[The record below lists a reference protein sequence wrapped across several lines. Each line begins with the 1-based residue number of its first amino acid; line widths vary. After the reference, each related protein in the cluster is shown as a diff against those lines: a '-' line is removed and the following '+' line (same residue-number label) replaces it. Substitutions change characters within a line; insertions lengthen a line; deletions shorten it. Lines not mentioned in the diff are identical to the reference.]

1 MKKTEK
7 EKSAQEKR
15 KTNIIISGLKPGV
28 SESDSTLVRNLA
40 QSLGVSLEQNVVT
53 QRVGKVNDDGCQLL
67 RVDVKT
73 ETIKWQLIGKSKNLL
88 NFDNYRKVY
97 INPDL
102 TADEQKVAFELRQ
115 RLKKARSEKPNASY
129 RIKKG
134 EIIESA

>member
-1 MKKTEK
+1 MMV
-7 EKSAQEKR
+7 
-15 KTNIIISGLKPGV
+15 V
-28 SESDSTLVRNLA
+28 SFSELML
-40 QSLGVSLEQNVVT
+40 
-53 QRVGKVNDDGCQLL
+53 
-67 RVDVKT
+67 T

-88 NFDNYRKVY
+88 NCDNYRKVY

-134 EIIESA
+134 EIVESA